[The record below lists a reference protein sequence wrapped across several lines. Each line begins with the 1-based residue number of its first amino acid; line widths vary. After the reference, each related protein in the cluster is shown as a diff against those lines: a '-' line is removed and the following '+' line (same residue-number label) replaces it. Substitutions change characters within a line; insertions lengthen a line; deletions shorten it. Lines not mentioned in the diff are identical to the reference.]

1 MKSLSQFSL
10 FGLLLAASVG
20 FAGVT
25 FAGGHGGE
33 PPKAS
38 PQEQKCINMWKAG
51 KKKQFAGRKVC
62 QQKVMPR

>member
-25 FAGGHGGE
+25 FAGGHGESAQSITKRKDTLICGKQE
-33 PPKAS
+33 KA
-38 PQEQKCINMWKAG
+38 
-51 KKKQFAGRKVC
+51 VC
-62 QQKVMPR
+62 KS